1 MRSIVAF
8 MFTAAVLGA
17 RFSSAS
23 ERPVADQSV
32 TVQIHDYAQVP
43 NDSLSSAS
51 AMVARLY
58 EKIGV
63 RIEWIGVLRKGDR
76 RAKSE
81 RREETSRHA
90 IAQITIL
97 ILTPKMAAKSP
108 VAEGVLGFAAVA
120 DQGMGR
126 ICYAI
131 FDRVRSVALSIPT
144 DESQVLGFVMAHE
157 IGHLL
162 LPRGSHS
169 TNGLM
174 RDHWDVRDMR
184 RIDLLKLQFSEAQ
197 TSLIRATIENEST
210 RLLARRESQLIE
222 R

>member
-1 MRSIVAF
+1 MRRLVAF
-8 MFTAAVLGA
+8 IFTAAILGA
-17 RFSSAS
+17 RLSSAA
-23 ERPVADQSV
+23 ERPAVEQSV

-43 NDSLSSAS
+43 NDSLSSAT
-51 AMVARLY
+51 AMVSRMY

-63 RIEWIGVLRKGDR
+63 RLEWTGVLRQGDR

-81 RREETSRHA
+81 HREDTSQPA
-90 IAQITIL
+90 VAQMTII
-97 ILTPKMAAKSP
+97 ILTPKMAAKGQ

-120 DQGMGR
+120 VEGMGG

-131 FDRVRSVALSIPT
+131 FDRVRAVALSIPT
-144 DESQVLGFVMAHE
+144 NESQVLGFVMAHE

-169 TNGLM
+169 TRGLM
-174 RDHWDVRDMR
+174 RDNWDVRDLR
-184 RIDLLKLQFSEAQ
+184 RIDLMRLQFSEEQAG
-197 TSLIRATIENEST
+197 LIRTTIENESS

>member
-1 MRSIVAF
+1 MRRLVAF
-8 MFTAAVLGA
+8 IFTAAILGA

-23 ERPVADQSV
+23 ERPAVEQSV

-43 NDSLSSAS
+43 NDSLSSAT
-51 AMVARLY
+51 AMVSRMY

-63 RIEWIGVLRKGDR
+63 RIEWMGVVRQGDR
-76 RAKSE
+76 HARSE
-81 RREETSRHA
+81 RREETSQTA
-90 IAQITIL
+90 IAQMTII
-97 ILTPKMAAKSP
+97 ILTPKMAARGQ

-120 DQGMGR
+120 DEGMGR

-144 DESQVLGFVMAHE
+144 SESQVLGFVMAHE

-169 TNGLM
+169 VKGLM
-174 RDHWDVRDMR
+174 RDHWDVRDLR
-184 RIDLLKLQFSEAQ
+184 RIDLMKLQFSEDQATQ
-197 TSLIRATIENEST
+197 IRATIDNESS